1 MRKIKAT
8 EYWTVTLSFQYSLVP
23 GDQVK
28 SIRWFHLADPRRELK
43 TSDGKGLTCQLGDP
57 SDISSFKCHDD
68 CIVLTS
74 YQTTRVSVMSSHLKN
89 F

>member
-43 TSDGKGLTCQLGDP
+43 TSDGKGLTYRLKDLH
-57 SDISSFKCHDD
+57 SFRRHDVR
-68 CIVLTS
+68 ILS
-74 YQTTRVSVMSSHLKN
+74 LPHSRVSPMSSSLRS